1 MNNEWLFRLIFIGV
15 FVLCILLST
24 HYRRLARKTSGVI
37 ARRQEG
43 TLALILRVLLT
54 LPLLLS
60 IVLYACNPRWMD
72 WSAIALPLWARWLG
86 AGLGLACV
94 PLLWWVLRSIGANIS
109 ETVLTKQNHQLVM
122 KGPYRWVRHP
132 LYSAGLLEI
141 LALSLL
147 AGNWF
152 MMLLGIIGICVFR
165 YIVIPKEEANL
176 IAAFDG
182 EYQHYQKQTGALVPQ
197 FRV

>member
-1 MNNEWLFRLIFIGV
+1 MKDESLFRLIFIGV
-15 FVLCILLST
+15 FVLAMLLST

-43 TLALILRVLLT
+43 TLALILRTMLT
-54 LPLLLS
+54 LPLLLA

-72 WSAIALPLWARWLG
+72 WSAIALPLWLRWLG
-86 AGLGLACV
+86 AGLGIACV
-94 PLLWWVLRSIGANIS
+94 LLMRWVLRSIGANIS

-132 LYSAGLLEI
+132 LYSVGLLEI
-141 LALSLL
+141 FALGLL
-147 AGNWF
+147 ASNWF
-152 MMLLGIIGICVFR
+152 MMLLGFIGIGVFR
-165 YIVIPKEEANL
+165 YVVIPKEEANL

-182 EYQHYQKQTGALVPQ
+182 EYQHYQEHTGALVPQ
-197 FRV
+197 FRA